1 MLRKKFL
8 RINTS
13 FNEYRYKASKREHQ
27 RLVRRDKN
35 SYYKN
40 KLDQSKGDSGKIW
53 RLINEILCRDTDKR
67 GTIKRKDTIE
77 YNGKIHNTSK
87 EISNCFNE
95 YYCNIGIKI
104 AKDLKKTCLYFWS
117 LFEQSPP
124 KRT

>member
-1 MLRKKFL
+1 MG
-8 RINTS
+8 
-13 FNEYRYKASKREHQ
+13 SKREHQ

-104 AKDLKKTCLYFWS
+104 AKDLKKPAYT
-117 LFEQSPP
+117 FEHYLNKVPQKEPSFE
-124 KRT
+124 